1 MIRSGKAIY
10 KTGFINLDERT
21 VFNRK
26 IIDRKRTIYNR
37 KTADRKTADRKT
49 AKQTVRPSVS
59 PERV

>member
-1 MIRSGKAIY
+1 MFMIRSGKAIY

-37 KTADRKTADRKT
+37 KTADRKTA
-49 AKQTVRPSVS
+49 KQTDRPSVS